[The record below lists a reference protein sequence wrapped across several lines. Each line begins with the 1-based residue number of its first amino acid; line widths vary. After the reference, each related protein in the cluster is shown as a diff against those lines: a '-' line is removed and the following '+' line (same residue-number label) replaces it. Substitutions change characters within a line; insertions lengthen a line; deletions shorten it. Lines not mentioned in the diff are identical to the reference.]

1 MPSKLAVTLL
11 QKIPLIGNASGSREV
26 PIREFIVDHFRIA
39 HRKAFPHSTFDT
51 SSIDR
56 GDSNAIR
63 KAFREYTETA
73 LRAELDAHEW
83 SGQSERDIFGSGDRF
98 QNPVRSEG
106 GTKDTQ
112 GSRSD

>member
-1 MPSKLAVTLL
+1 MPGKLAVTLL
-11 QKIPLIGNASGSREV
+11 QKIPQIGCASSRREV
-26 PIREFIVDHFRIA
+26 PFREFIIDHFRIA
-39 HRKAFPHSTFDT
+39 HREAFPHSTFDT

-73 LRAELDAHEW
+73 LRAELDAYEW
-83 SGQSERDIFGSGDRF
+83 SGQNVRDIFGSGDRI
-98 QNPVRSEG
+98 QNPLQSAG